1 MAEDKYNNT
10 TGNGRSLSGGLS
22 FIRSEAS
29 TFDREDGIR
38 VIGRLKLR
46 GKTDDLPQ

>member
-1 MAEDKYNNT
+1 MADDKKG

-22 FIRSEAS
+22 VIRSEVS
-29 TFDREDGIR
+29 TLDRDDGIR
-38 VIGRLKLR
+38 MIGRLKLR